1 MKTHLINICL
11 TVLLAVFATVSW
23 AQVTPRT
30 EIIKSGAIEIETFVF
45 GDGPDTLIMAS
56 GNGRP
61 ASDLEDLAKLIASDG
76 VRVVTYNYRTLG
88 KSKGPISG
96 ITLHDLAQDVWLI
109 ADALGGDGEKVH
121 LAGKTYGNR
130 VMRTAS
136 ADQPDRVLSVILIG
150 SGGEILPS
158 QEVQK
163 KYKRYIDPDIPKD
176 EWLILQAELN
186 FAPGNEHLASRS
198 AEHGKHPE
206 LAKAQIQASDLTPKG
221 EWTGAGTA
229 PMLILTGLQD
239 IVAVPEN
246 GLKIAKERPSTWL
259 VGIPNCGHNMVFEQP
274 EVIKQLIRAFIK
286 SGLVSKK
293 QSG

>member
-1 MKTHLINICL
+1 MKTHLLNVCL
-11 TVLLAVFATVSW
+11 TILVAVFATAGR
-23 AQVTPRT
+23 AQEAPRT

-45 GDGPDTLIMAS
+45 GDGPDILIMAS

-61 ASDLEDLAKLIASDG
+61 ASDLEDLANLITSDG
-76 VRVVTYNYRTLG
+76 IRVVTYNYRTLG

-96 ITLHDLAQDVWLI
+96 ITLHDLAQDVWII
-109 ADALGGDGEKVH
+109 ADALDAAKVH

-158 QEVQK
+158 PEVQE
-163 KYKRYIDPDIPKD
+163 KYKRYINPHIPKD
-176 EWLILQAELN
+176 EWQKLQAELN

-198 AEHGKHPE
+198 AEHGAHPE
-206 LAKAQIQASDLTPKG
+206 LAKAQVQASEVTPKG

-229 PMLILTGLQD
+229 PMLVLTGRQD

-246 GLKIAKERPSTWL
+246 GLKIAKERTNTWL

-274 EVIKQLIRAFIK
+274 KEISQLIRAFIR
-286 SGLVSKK
+286 SALVSKK
-293 QSG
+293 QRD